1 MSHGRAVAAIAAS
14 YAIAS
19 VPVAYLAGR
28 WRGVDVRDVGSG
40 NVGASNI
47 GESVS
52 KGLMVPVGLAQI
64 AQGLA
69 GPLLARAAGQPSGVQ
84 VAAGVA
90 AIAAHDWN
98 PWLRFQGGRGVGPAI
113 GFLLAMAPR
122 DGLPAFVAV
131 AVAGVPFKAS
141 AQSIAAGLVA
151 APVAAY
157 AGGARRSGGAGLRR
171 GGIDG
176 AVEARACER
185 GAGGGTAAA
194 GGVVDAAGVR
204 PGHPGPG
211 GVGASR
217 AGRGGGAIGVAA
229 GAAAFGST
237 ETQRTQR
244 VVFLEGSGGGRRRP
258 DASVRSGES
267 TLNVADPGMSPVG
280 APSRCTEKIPRYA
293 RNDRRVRGSRRAKR
307 SPRSGRRPDGRRH
320 YEAWRGDR
328 LPAEWVRLERHI
340 FAR

>member
-1 MSHGRAVAAIAAS
+1 MSHRRAVAAIAAS

-52 KGLMVPVGLAQI
+52 KGLMVPVGIAQI

-69 GPLLARAAGQPSGVQ
+69 GPMLARAAGQPAQVQ
-84 VAAGVA
+84 AAAGLA

-151 APVAAY
+151 APLAAY
-157 AGGARRSGGAGLRR
+157 GGGARRAVVLGCAAAASMVLLKRVLANGAPAAELPRPEVWWTRLVYDRDIRDREAWVRR
-171 GGIDG
+171 GLGEEG
-176 AVEARACER
+176 A
-185 GAGGGTAAA
+185 
-194 GGVVDAAGVR
+194 
-204 PGHPGPG
+204 
-211 GVGASR
+211 
-217 AGRGGGAIGVAA
+217 
-229 GAAAFGST
+229 
-237 ETQRTQR
+237 
-244 VVFLEGSGGGRRRP
+244 
-258 DASVRSGES
+258 ES
-267 TLNVADPGMSPVG
+267 A
-280 APSRCTEKIPRYA
+280 
-293 RNDRRVRGSRRAKR
+293 
-307 SPRSGRRPDGRRH
+307 
-320 YEAWRGDR
+320 
-328 LPAEWVRLERHI
+328 
-340 FAR
+340 